1 MRSLQRDWRTLNY
14 AVPMGTEPILDENGH
29 DTLEVR
35 TAYSSPTLLRV
46 NVSANAGQSAVNVFG
61 TQTEYSRTVS
71 YCGESCPLTV
81 GSRVWFGVDVTGAH
95 NYTVVGVADSKYSY
109 LIALREVTDRA

>member
-1 MRSLQRDWRTLNY
+1 MRSLQRDWRTLYY
-14 AVPMGTEPILDENGH
+14 AVPSGTEPILDENGH

-35 TAYSSPTLLRV
+35 TVYSPPTLLRV
-46 NVSANAGQSAVNVFG
+46 NVSANAGRSTVNVFG

-81 GSRVWFGVDVTGAH
+81 GSRVWFGVDVSGSH
-95 NYTVVGVADSKYSY
+95 NYTVVGVADSKHDF
-109 LIALREVTDRA
+109 LVALREVTNHA

>member
-1 MRSLQRDWRTLNY
+1 MRSLQRDWRTLYY
-14 AVPMGTEPILDENGH
+14 AVPEGTEPILDENGH

-35 TAYSSPTLLRV
+35 TVYSSPTLLRV
-46 NVSANAGQSAVNVFG
+46 NVSANAGRSTANVFG
-61 TQTEYSRTVS
+61 AQTEYSRTVS

-81 GSRVWFGVDVTGAH
+81 GSRVWFGVDVSKSH
-95 NYTVVGVADSKYSY
+95 NYTVVGVADGKYSY